1 MSNEV
6 LVVASKVKDYI
17 KTKEMMSSG
26 DLPEALSDKVRELI
40 DAAVSRANENGR
52 KTVKACDL

>member
-17 KTKEMMSSG
+17 KAKEMMSSG
-26 DLPEALSDKVRELI
+26 EIPEALSDKVRELL
-40 DAAVSRANENGR
+40 DAAIARANENGR
-52 KTVKACDL
+52 KTVKPCDL

>member
-40 DAAVSRANENGR
+40 DAAVKRADENGR
-52 KTVKACDL
+52 KTVKPCDL